1 MTQICVDRQGPEML
15 VTGTCIFKLP
25 FCARS
30 YISCKASVLPRAFCG
45 EEVFVVGRVPETGV
59 SCSEAN
65 AAKAEVISPGS
76 KGGKCAL
83 LFVHSLNAGMK
94 HRCLVRS

>member
-1 MTQICVDRQGPEML
+1 M
-15 VTGTCIFKLP
+15 
-25 FCARS
+25 
-30 YISCKASVLPRAFCG
+30 
-45 EEVFVVGRVPETGV
+45 VGRVPETGV